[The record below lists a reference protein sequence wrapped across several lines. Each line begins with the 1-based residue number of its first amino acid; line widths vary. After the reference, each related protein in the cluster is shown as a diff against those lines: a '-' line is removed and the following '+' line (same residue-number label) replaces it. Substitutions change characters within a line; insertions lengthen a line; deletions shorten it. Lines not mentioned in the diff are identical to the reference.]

1 MAERRPLEP
10 YVGGSS
16 PPPPAPSLPCQLKAA
31 RRTAPAAGFR
41 IAAPSSYAHL
51 DVATNRLVTTMTPE
65 CVMRPIGPGSLLW
78 RYAGD
83 HRLAF
88 SGLSAGLLQL
98 MHPAIGAGVVEH
110 SDFFRDPWG
119 RIIRSIPQILGVVYL
134 PDPETLGRRIKGY
147 HRSIRGVDAVGRSY
161 RALEPSTFWWAH
173 ATFQYAAEMVAD
185 RFDHRRLS
193 AGDREELYLDG
204 VEWYRRYGVSMSA
217 VPANRATFAAEWDRH
232 VDEVLEMT
240 PAAAK
245 AVDMALHD
253 RHMELKFLPAWTRAL
268 QPGVITPL
276 LRLGAFGGLPARLR
290 RRLDIPWGLRE
301 EADYRFLRY
310 SVASLWR
317 WLPAQARYG
326 PVASAGYAA
335 RVRRDSHGHQALL
348 SEA

>member
-1 MAERRPLEP
+1 MLE
-10 YVGGSS
+10 VRV
-16 PPPPAPSLPCQLKAA
+16 LPRQLKAPTTASRCHSRAQVLA
-31 RRTAPAAGFR
+31 RFR
-41 IAAPSSYAHL
+41 IKMPSLYAEADVVTSRTVTSVAP
-51 DVATNRLVTTMTPE
+51 VAIA
-65 CVMRPIGPGSLLW
+65 RPIGPGSLLW

-134 PDPETLGRRIKGY
+134 PDPDALGRRIRGY
-147 HRSIRGVDAVGRSY
+147 HRKITGVDATGRRY
-161 RALEPSTFWWAH
+161 RALDPPTFWWAH
-173 ATFQYAAEMVAD
+173 ATFQYAAETVAD

-193 AGDREELYLDG
+193 VRDREELYLDG
-204 VEWYRRYGVSMSA
+204 VEWYRRYGVSMAA
-217 VPANRATFAAEWDRH
+217 VPADRASFAAEWDRH

-253 RHMELKFLPAWTRAL
+253 RDMELKFLPAWTRAL
-268 QPGVITPL
+268 QPGVITPI
-276 LRLGAFGGLPARLR
+276 LRLGAFGGLPPRLR
-290 RRLDIPWGLRE
+290 RRLDIPWGIRE
-301 EADYRFLRY
+301 EADYRLLRH

-326 PVASAGYAA
+326 PVATAGYEA
-335 RVRRDSHGHQALL
+335 RIRRDSHGHQALL
-348 SEA
+348 SDA